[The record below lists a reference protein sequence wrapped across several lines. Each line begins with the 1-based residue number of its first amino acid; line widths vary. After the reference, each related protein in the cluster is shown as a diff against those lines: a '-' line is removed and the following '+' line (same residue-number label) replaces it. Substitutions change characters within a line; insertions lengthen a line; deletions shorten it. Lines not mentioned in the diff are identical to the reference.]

1 VRAAAVH
8 PANKMTINM
17 TIKDRHWRSIRPKA
31 TSMTMPVIIPT
42 SSAAVITSIIS
53 RAPSRQTMG
62 RSRDLIQLC
71 AVFLRGCVSYFTL
84 RISLILK
91 DTIKDPYKRLL
102 MKAAAAPV
110 GTPWMW
116 TLAFGHT
123 IAQNE
128 TDYHS
133 WLSAHPPLVH
143 GMDNAPLENSAKGPK
158 VRQCATAPS
167 WPNRSCRTIGPA
179 FREDMLRT

>member
-1 VRAAAVH
+1 VH

-84 RISLILK
+84 RTSLILK
-91 DTIKDPYKRLL
+91 DTIKDLYKRLI

-110 GTPWMW
+110 GP
-116 TLAFGHT
+116 LPHP
-123 IAQNE
+123 AQ
-128 TDYHS
+128 DK
-133 WLSAHPPLVH
+133 P
-143 GMDNAPLENSAKGPK
+143 
-158 VRQCATAPS
+158 
-167 WPNRSCRTIGPA
+167 
-179 FREDMLRT
+179 

>member
-1 VRAAAVH
+1 MLSRHGSGAATPRQQSDTPLIRISLSGAFTFQPCPRTSPKSSCGSLSPKTAARRAQFSKAAQSH
-8 PANKMTINM
+8 GPGRMM

-42 SSAAVITSIIS
+42 SSAAVTISIIS

-91 DTIKDPYKRLL
+91 DPIKDLYKRLL

-110 GTPWMW
+110 GTLLGASYGRWSK
-116 TLAFGHT
+116 
-123 IAQNE
+123 IAS
-128 TDYHS
+128 HS
-133 WLSAHPPLVH
+133 
-143 GMDNAPLENSAKGPK
+143 
-158 VRQCATAPS
+158 
-167 WPNRSCRTIGPA
+167 
-179 FREDMLRT
+179 